1 MIRGTTIPEPNRQK
15 NLRSVGVS
23 IHNRFDLEV
32 VDANSGELKQKAVAE
47 NTICNALWT
56 RLCSS
61 NTWNTYIHYGAGS
74 GTPSPADTSL
84 FNFLGYLSSSV
95 YSHGY
100 DYENNIYKVTTK
112 AVLSETEAVGKTL
125 TEMGIAYGTS
135 SSNLVTHAMLRDM
148 NGNPVSLEKTDV
160 DIINIYAT
168 VFCHF
173 SFPEFTR
180 VLGTVISSGGGLPS
194 GILGHLVGLSS
205 MPTTRIYPSRG
216 YAPWNL
222 TPFTNAAVS
231 YNPAQRQIRIDAPR
245 ASATAWNYGG
255 IKSLF
260 LCSNATPEM
269 SFEVAEGNGWYDK
282 TIVTNESIGTGDG
295 STQEFSTKISF
306 AKNPVVKVD
315 GVEVSSEVEYTT
327 PYEEL
332 LSYFRVLKTP
342 VLGEGGLPPLY
353 WEGSSGNYKIYRA
366 SLANAAVL
374 ENTLFETVGVS
385 NVQSNYWDTQK
396 AYASQDL
403 ESWVEIT
410 GSSSSGISIPEE
422 YQHYRYWK
430 FVNTNTS
437 SSSGTTLRLT
447 PNKDLPS
454 KNKLRLVEA
463 PPAGAT
469 ITADYD
475 AICIGK
481 DSNHVFDFSVTLQF
495 NEYIESQ

>member
-1 MIRGTTIPEPNRQK
+1 MIRGTTIPEPNRQE

-74 GTPSPADTSL
+74 GTPSPADASL

-100 DYENNIYKVTTK
+100 DYENNTYKVTTK

-125 TEMGIAYGTS
+125 TEIGIAYGTS

-173 SFPEFTR
+173 SSPEFTR
-180 VLGTVISSGGGLPS
+180 VLGTVISSSGGLHS

-205 MPTTRIYPSRG
+205 MSVTCIYPSRG

-222 TPFTNAAVS
+222 KSFTNAAVS

-255 IKSLF
+255 IKTLF
-260 LCSNATPEM
+260 LCFNAIPEV
-269 SFEVAEGNGWYDK
+269 SFEIEEGDGWYNK
-282 TIVTNESIGTGDG
+282 TTILDEAVGTGDG
-295 STQEFSTKISF
+295 TTKEFSTDIAF
-306 AKNPVVKVD
+306 AKNLVAKVN
-315 GVEVSSEVEYTT
+315 GVEVPSEVEYTT
-327 PYEEL
+327 PYREL
-332 LSYFRVLKTP
+332 LSYFRVLKSP
-342 VLGEGGLPPLY
+342 RVGASNLPPFY
-353 WEGSSGNYKIYRA
+353 WDESNSAYKSSRTNFEGA
-366 SLANAAVL
+366 SIL
-374 ENTLFETVGVS
+374 ENTLWETVGIKTL
-385 NVQSNYWDTQK
+385 NSNYYSTLT
-396 AYASQDL
+396 AYASNDL
-403 ESWVEIT
+403 EHWEYMAVTSPQGLSV
-410 GSSSSGISIPEE
+410 PEDL
-422 YQHYRYWK
+422 QNCRYWK
-430 FVNTNTS
+430 FVNTSTS
-437 SSSGTTLRLT
+437 SPDTTLVMT
-447 PNKDLPS
+447 PNRELPV
-454 KNKLRLVEA
+454 KNKITFLEA
-463 PPAGAT
+463 PPAGSV
-469 ITADYD
+469 ITASYD

-481 DSNHVFDFSVTLQF
+481 DTNHVFDFSVTFQF
-495 NEYIESQ
+495 NEYTEAQ